1 MFTNEILQR
10 IAYLIVWARHSKPG
24 DDSNAAPHD
33 LTHTSILQI
42 ADELDSWLT
51 QNKEKIYESEV
62 K

>member
-33 LTHTSILQI
+33 LTHTSILQT

>member
-33 LTHTSILQI
+33 LTQKSILQI
-42 ADELDSWLT
+42 ADELDSWLN
-51 QNKEKIYESEV
+51 QHKDEMYESEV
-62 K
+62 E